1 MTDAPPLIDNAIDTL
16 SSIISFLQ
24 TFLENNQNMILPLIA
39 ICFSL
44 FAISIAIYLYFMTKV
59 FMLKE
64 YDAKEGEAKRET
76 MRSWVHENLIEDV
89 YTPLAE
95 HALAISYTLSQK
107 RYGEDV
113 VLYRISKFLRYIFK
127 NRRIFGGDMY
137 FTPHES
143 SNRLLETISERIT
156 SEINT
161 IYDIQDDKNPTERR
175 TVILE
180 FIAACAKSK
189 NYSEFRLLISGR
201 SIANKDLTDEI
212 GRLMDEYS
220 NDHYLPRRYGDHS
233 SIFLDPINEL
243 INPQNL
249 GQAWIRAKLYAYCNL
264 FNKLLMYEIHQVYDS
279 WYVEHPDTPKHHQL
293 FDVIDLVEGIVTR
306 MDRLLERDRKRR
318 EEFYSKSRA
327 DEIDT
332 KLNILKKSLSS
343 VTDPNAEEIKQ
354 QMKRLESELESE
366 RVELEHIEFQH
377 SNCKSEMSKS
387 IELLHSISSQRDKV
401 LKKNK
406 SREFYKTV
414 MSMKILGR
422 LPVIYHIRIKDIKS
436 DIKSGW
442 WAFRMIISLKIRNSR
457 LCRTPPNDP

>member
-1 MTDAPPLIDNAIDTL
+1 MTDTPPLVDNAIDTL

-89 YTPLAE
+89 YIPLAE
-95 HALAISYTLSQK
+95 YALAISHTLSQE

-113 VLYRISKFLRYIFK
+113 VLYRISKFLHYIFK
-127 NRRIFGGDMY
+127 NRRVFGGDIY

-161 IYDIQDDKNPTERR
+161 IYDIQDDKNLIERR

-212 GRLMDEYS
+212 SRLMDGYS

-233 SIFLDPINEL
+233 STFLDPINEL
-243 INPQNL
+243 INSQNL
-249 GQAWIRAKLYAYCNL
+249 GQVWIRAKLYAYCSL

-306 MDRLLERDRKRR
+306 VDGLLKRDR

-354 QMKRLESELESE
+354 KMKQLENERMELE
-366 RVELEHIEFQH
+366 RIEFQH
-377 SNCKSEMSKS
+377 SNCKIEMSKS
-387 IELLHSISSQRDKV
+387 IDLLRNISSQRDEV
-401 LKKNK
+401 LKRNE
-406 SREFYKTV
+406 SEEFYKNIV
-414 MSMKILGR
+414 SMKIFDR
-422 LPVIYHIRIKDIKS
+422 LLDIYHIRIKDIKS